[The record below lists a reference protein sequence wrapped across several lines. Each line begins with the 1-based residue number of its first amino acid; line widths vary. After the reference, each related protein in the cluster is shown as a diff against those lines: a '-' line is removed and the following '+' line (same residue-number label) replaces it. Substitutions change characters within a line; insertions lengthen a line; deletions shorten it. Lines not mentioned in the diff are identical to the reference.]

1 MHLITLYYAV
11 LKKYL
16 LQRGFALK
24 NNILLLESDKG
35 SEIVAAALHNM
46 ILWLGSDN
54 GFEGVAFEGK
64 EQHTPGGK

>member
-16 LQRGFALK
+16 LKGVFAPK

-35 SEIVAAALHNM
+35 SEIVAAALHNK

-54 GFEGVAFEGK
+54 GFEGVAF
-64 EQHTPGGK
+64 